1 MNHLNINSDYFYSME
16 NQDINENID
25 TDIPESAY
33 LNLGASIN
41 SLDNESD
48 DESDD
53 EEKKKF
59 FCNAS
64 TSTENFLFPYN
75 LLLSNITYLS
85 IGIILGIP
93 IGYIYKNNKF

>member
-1 MNHLNINSDYFYSME
+1 MNHLNINTDYFSSME
-16 NQDINENID
+16 MKDINENID
-25 TDIPESAY
+25 PDIPESAY
-33 LNLGASIN
+33 LNLGVSIN
-41 SLDNESD
+41 SLDY
-48 DESDD
+48 ESDD
-53 EEKKKF
+53 EEKKKI

-64 TSTENFLFPYN
+64 TSTDNFLFPYN

>member
-1 MNHLNINSDYFYSME
+1 MNHLNINSNYYSNME
-16 NQDINENID
+16 IQDINENIEP
-25 TDIPESAY
+25 DIPESAFI
-33 LNLGASIN
+33 NLGVSIN
-41 SLDNESD
+41 SLDY
-48 DESDD
+48 ESDD
-53 EEKKKF
+53 EEKKKI

-64 TSTENFLFPYN
+64 TSTDNLLFPYN